1 MGTIGYTVGVARFLF
16 AFNAGAVEC
25 DVPHVDAGVCGEADP
40 HVELSTAAGGERHVT
55 SLSLH

>member
-1 MGTIGYTVGVARFLF
+1 MGVARFLF

-40 HVELSTAAGGERHVT
+40 HVELSTAAGGERYVT
-55 SLSLH
+55 SLSLC